1 MNKLKS
7 TYEVVENPPGV
18 MRCQSAEITSI
29 TNGEV
34 EFGNKKNVVIMDCA
48 FRPDIFMGQ
57 MIEIECCGNMIKVLC
72 RQTNT
77 LYVFNGNKR
86 SK

>member
-1 MNKLKS
+1 MTTQQLTIPK
-7 TYEVVENPPGV
+7 
-18 MRCQSAEITSI
+18 RQSAEITSI

-48 FRPDIFMGQ
+48 FRPDIFVGQ
-57 MIEIECCGNMIKVLC
+57 MIEIECCGNIIKVFS

-77 LYVFNGNKR
+77 LYIFNVNEG